1 MHARENARSSEY
13 ASGRRV
19 GPDESLV
26 RAREGPRRKE
36 PPVKERRERVLPEVV
51 VNAKVEVEEEAGPLG
66 RLVRASVGRER
77 EKSRTRLVPRD
88 GSWLLVA
95 DARRP
100 LRPLAEEAGSRYR
113 SRGEWVLPALR
124 SPRMSARGAARPRR
138 AFKWKRKVLNA
149 PIKAAI
155 GEALCV
161 RPYYKLWRESTEI
174 CFMLEQPPDID

>member
-51 VNAKVEVEEEAGPLG
+51 VNVKVEEEAGPLG
-66 RLVRASVGRER
+66 RLVRASVERER

-100 LRPLAEEAGSRYR
+100 CVALFVRSRRRREAGIGVEESGFSR
-113 SRGEWVLPALR
+113 L
-124 SPRMSARGAARPRR
+124 
-138 AFKWKRKVLNA
+138 
-149 PIKAAI
+149 
-155 GEALCV
+155 
-161 RPYYKLWRESTEI
+161 
-174 CFMLEQPPDID
+174 